1 MYESYWQLRQKP
13 FEPGADPRF
22 YYPGE
27 SHQAALLKLR
37 YAIEN
42 RRGGVLLAGPSGV
55 GKTLLS
61 NMLREMLGEN
71 FKPFVQIVFPQMS
84 TQELL
89 AYLADELECTTG
101 DFNTPSVQSSI
112 QRIQQFLAANIEKQ
126 RHAVVVID
134 ESHLISDPA
143 TFEALRLLMNFEID
157 GKPLMTLLLSGQAMI
172 LPMLNRMPSLE
183 ERLAVKCLLRPFGV
197 EETAA
202 YVSHRLKVAGA
213 TRTIIEPDAFSTL
226 QELTHGFARQI
237 NRLCDL
243 GLLIGYAEERKT
255 LTAEHFESICDELVT
270 VAPE

>member
-1 MYESYWQLRQKP
+1 MYETYWQLRQKP

-42 RRGGVLLAGPSGV
+42 HRGGVLLAGPSGV
-55 GKTLLS
+55 GKTLLA
-61 NMLREMLGEN
+61 NILREMLGDA
-71 FKPFVQIVFPQMS
+71 FKPFVQIVFPQMP
-84 TQELL
+84 TAELL
-89 AYLADELECTTG
+89 AYLADELEGTTG
-101 DFNTPSVQSSI
+101 DSGTPSVQSSI
-112 QRIQQFLAANIEKQ
+112 QRIQRFIAANVEKG

-134 ESHLISDPA
+134 ESHLIADPA
-143 TFEALRLLMNFEID
+143 TFEALRLLMNFESN

-172 LPMLNRMPSLE
+172 LPMLQRMPALE
-183 ERLAVKCLLRPFGV
+183 ERLAVKCLLRPFIV

-202 YVSHRLKVAGA
+202 YVTHRLKIAGA
-213 TRTIIEPDAFSTL
+213 TRTIIETDAFTTL

-255 LTAEHFESICDELVT
+255 LSSEHFESICQELVT